1 MFIFR
6 TGLNELNKMQFVA
19 AKQMWMHLKDNDMRL
34 LKYWIEAYLSNVGA
48 LYLGYKDKKGMIREP
63 IECLKLRDIPK
74 VVEMFIDKF
83 VYFVNRKK
91 NVSEM
96 LLESRKLYNVPTRS
110 FSKNR
115 SGNVR
120 RELFGYRMQ
129 ASF

>member
-6 TGLNELNKMQFVA
+6 TGLNELNKMHFVA

-48 LYLGYKDKKGMIREP
+48 LYFGYKDKKGMIREP

-91 NVSEM
+91 CFRNAFG
-96 LLESRKLYNVPTRS
+96 VPEVVQRS
-110 FSKNR
+110 YMKFFKKSKR
-115 SGNVR
+115 
-120 RELFGYRMQ
+120 
-129 ASF
+129 

>member
-1 MFIFR
+1 
-6 TGLNELNKMQFVA
+6 MQFVA

-91 NVSEM
+91 KCFRNAFG
-96 LLESRKLYNVPTRS
+96 VPEVVQRS
-110 FSKNR
+110 YMKFFKKSKR
-115 SGNVR
+115 
-120 RELFGYRMQ
+120 
-129 ASF
+129 